1 MVTREDV
8 QLKDAELTQEE
19 IDNFPIIPYP
29 DKLVVKEHKAEKI
42 GSIYIPDTA
51 QEGEAATFEGYVIA
65 VGTQIDFCKVGEHVY
80 YARYSG
86 AYIPRLGDKEQKVYR
101 VMLEEDLLGRIKEDR

>member
-1 MVTREDV
+1 MREDV
-8 QLKDAELTQEE
+8 VLKNAKLTDQEIKE
-19 IDNFPIIPYP
+19 FPIIPYG

-42 GSIYIPDTA
+42 GSIYVPDTA
-51 QEGEAATFEGYVIA
+51 QEGEAATFEGHVIA
-65 VGTQIDFCKVGEHVY
+65 VGEHVTFCVVGEHVY

-101 VMLEEDLLGRIKEDR
+101 LMPEDDLLGKVKEAASG